1 MILKRFHFL
10 PFLIPEGVTYEIE
23 TLIGSKPDYEKTQK
37 SLNNYIDYM
46 KWKWYRR
53 FPFRMVEPWISWEI
67 YANDTRTRYFFWAPD
82 QQWGNE
88 FWNRLYSWSPELNFT
103 LAETPKMD
111 FSLPHA
117 GLKLQLERD
126 FAVPMRIYEKPN
138 IDTQSALLEFL
149 SNVDE
154 GEQVGLQ
161 FLIRPIFHHQT
172 ANAFKKALRDVSRD
186 KSASKRETD
195 LYFNAIKG
203 KSAQLQAEV
212 SIRIAATAQTYERA
226 FELTDQTAR
235 TLSYM
240 NSKELNRFESREWW
254 QIVRPLFRYEWNKRI
269 FSFRKADNRV
279 VLGTP
284 ELAGL
289 VRVPSIAGTTKF
301 IKIKG
306 KRVLIPVEVR
316 TLANRPDPTILI
328 GHNNRNINRAPVY
341 LPVEDMKNHI
351 SIIGGP
357 KTGKSS
363 LIVNMI
369 SDFLKLK
376 TEENKHGLTLID
388 TQGTLSNQVLEQ
400 VPPKWHHLVRVV
412 RFRAGGRY
420 PFNLFDVDFPA
431 SDNRKSNLISEIIR
445 RVTGSWNPMMQEMF
459 LVNSLALLKVG
470 MASLKNLLKLIEDEE
485 FIKRIICLLDEN
497 DPEQAT
503 LIRSLMRNLRDTKR
517 IDWRKEFVLSST
529 LARFRGM
536 LLSYAGKMLNQET
549 NCIKWREALDE
560 GHIVILDASACP
572 AYERTFFGTASYV
585 MFRQAMVTRSKEFN
599 AEEHMPLHPLIVDDA
614 SLYMNNT
621 LDNIEFTLNEARK
634 YHVPFILA
642 NSALKAK
649 LSDQGIETLFRNF
662 GTIFSF
668 QQGSSTDAQIVA
680 ENMLL
685 YGLSARDF
693 NLLEHHTAY
702 LQMTVNNEK
711 IRSFSMLTK
720 QPPNPAHDKTA
731 DQMAL
736 DALKLAQDI
745 ESATY
750 EINQKRIKKDWLD
763 VEEKVKLLER
773 KLKKMEPYQTEDVE
787 EDDFIDI
794 FYED

>member
-1 MILKRFHFL
+1 M
-10 PFLIPEGVTYEIE
+10 E
-23 TLIGSKPDYEKTQK
+23 TLMGTKPSYEHTQNA
-37 SLNNYIDYM
+37 LNNYIDYM

-67 YANDTRTRYFFWAPD
+67 YANDTRTRYFFWAPNM
-82 QQWGNE
+82 QWGNE

-126 FAVPMRIYEKPN
+126 FTVPMRIYEKN
-138 IDTQSALLEFL
+138 TIDTQSALLEFL

-172 ANAFKKALRDVSRD
+172 AKAFQRAMREVSRD
-186 KSASKRETD
+186 KSATKKETD
-195 LYFNAIKG
+195 LYLNAIKN
-203 KSAQLQAEV
+203 KSLQQQAEL

-254 QIVRPLFRYEWNKRI
+254 QIVRPMFRYEWNKRI
-269 FSFRKADNRV
+269 FSFRRPENRV
-279 VLGTP
+279 VLSTP

-289 VRVPSIAGTTKF
+289 VRLPSIGGTTKF

-316 TLANRPDPTILI
+316 NLANRPDPTILV

-341 LPVEDMKNHI
+341 LPVEDLKNHV

-357 KTGKSS
+357 KTGKST
-363 LIVNMI
+363 LILNLL

-388 TQGTLSNQVLEQ
+388 TQGTLSDQLLEQ
-400 VPPKWHHLVRVV
+400 IPPKWHHLVRVI
-412 RFRAGGRY
+412 RFRTRT
-420 PFNLFDVDFPA
+420 PFNPFDMDFHA
-431 SDNRKSNLISEIIR
+431 SDNRKANLISEIFK

-459 LVNSLALLKVG
+459 LVASLALLKVG
-470 MASLKNLLKLIEDEE
+470 MATLENLLKVIEDEE
-485 FIKRIICLLDEN
+485 FCKRIICLLDEN

-536 LLSYAGKMLNQET
+536 LLSYSGVLMNKQSNY
-549 NCIKWREALDE
+549 IKWREALDE
-560 GHIVILDASACP
+560 GHIVILDISACP
-572 AYERTFFGTASYV
+572 AYERTFFGTACYV
-585 MFRQAMVTRSKEFN
+585 LFRQAMVTRAKEFG
-599 AEEHMPLHPLIVDDA
+599 AGEHMPLHPLIVDDA
-614 SLYMNNT
+614 SLYMNTT
-621 LDNIEFTLNEARK
+621 LDHIEFVLNEARK
-634 YHVPFILA
+634 YNVPFILA
-642 NSALKAK
+642 NSALK
-649 LSDQGIETLFRNF
+649 SHVPDQGIETLFRNF
-662 GTIFSF
+662 GTIFAF
-668 QQGSSTDAQIVA
+668 QQGSPSDAQIAV

-685 YGLSARDF
+685 YGLSHTDF
-693 NLLEHHTAY
+693 NLVEKHIAY
-702 LQMTVNNEK
+702 LQMTVDNEK
-711 IRSFSMLTK
+711 MRTFSMNIRK
-720 QPPNPAHDKTA
+720 PPNPVHDKSA
-731 DQMAL
+731 DQMATEHFNK
-736 DALKLAQDI
+736 AKEI
-745 ESATY
+745 EDKVAK
-750 EINQKRIKKDWLD
+750 IKQNQRKKNWQD
-763 VEEKVKLLER
+763 VEEKVKLLEQ
-773 KLKKMEPYQTEDVE
+773 KLKNMEPYSSEEE

-794 FYED
+794 FYEED